1 MNPEYLGK
9 LTSIAINKAVYKPSY
24 AEIKDKYF
32 TRDARL
38 AASQTDIV
46 TPVSSP
52 TKGSGEGCSSDPIGE
67 ASECSNLAAR
77 A

>member
-32 TRDARL
+32 TRDA
-38 AASQTDIV
+38 SVDIV
-46 TPVSSP
+46 TPGSST
-52 TKGSGEGCSSDPIGE
+52 TKGSGAGCSSDPIGE

>member
-1 MNPEYLGK
+1 MQPNRERGLRSG
-9 LTSIAINKAVYKPSY
+9 AINKAVYKPSY

-32 TRDARL
+32 TRDA
-38 AASQTDIV
+38 SVNIV

-52 TKGSGEGCSSDPIGE
+52 TKGSGAGCSSDPIGE